1 MCMFELEQL
10 NIEIIKQYL
19 MKLIN
24 KGLSSSIVQS
34 IKNVL
39 KAIYIT
45 YEDQY
50 GLNHINFSLVKIEQD
65 KKENEYPLPDGVKR
79 VISDITEEEITG
91 SRIVNFGRRFVKLR
105 MIWKTERPDVILSFI
120 GKNNMMAILTSRFLP
135 TLRRKLRSSCI
146 SGIRETVTPTC

>member
-39 KAIYIT
+39 KVIYIT

-50 GLNHINFSLVKIEQD
+50 GLNHIDFSLVKS
-65 KKENEYPLPDGVKR
+65 KR
-79 VISDITEEEITG
+79 QI
-91 SRIVNFGRRFVKLR
+91 K
-105 MIWKTERPDVILSFI
+105 
-120 GKNNMMAILTSRFLP
+120 
-135 TLRRKLRSSCI
+135 
-146 SGIRETVTPTC
+146 